1 MAPGEPDQAGAWR
14 ERARRFALEYLRPG
28 AEEVDRSDRLPAD
41 LLDRLR
47 SERFLGVGLPA
58 AWGGAGGDA
67 RCVVAVLEELAAE
80 SAAAATLVSVHL
92 AVAAAPILEWGTDE
106 QKERCLRPL
115 AEGRWLGA
123 FGLTEP
129 SVGSDTVHLSTRYEP
144 DNGGFALT
152 GSKMFIT
159 NAASADV
166 LLVFATRDATL
177 GSKGISAFLLRKG
190 TPGFSIA
197 QRLDK
202 LGLRGSET
210 NELVLDRARL
220 PREALL
226 GPEGSGLKVA
236 LGALTGGRVGIAS
249 CALGVAR
256 AAFEELQRRAQGT
269 RDDAI
274 RAITARAYVDLAA
287 AQALV
292 AEAAR
297 RKDEGGAYLDAA
309 SAAKLYASQAAV
321 RIASKG
327 LEVAGWE
334 GARRGA
340 APERLL
346 RDARVF
352 PIVEGTTEVQELIL
366 GRSLVGR

>member
-1 MAPGEPDQAGAWR
+1 MTPGEPATASAWR
-14 ERARRFALEYLRPG
+14 EQARRFARDYLRPT
-28 AEEVDRSDRLPAD
+28 AESVDRTDRLPAD

-47 SERFLGVGLPA
+47 DERFLGVGIPA

-92 AVAAAPILEWGTDE
+92 SVAAAPILEWGTDA
-106 QKERCLRPL
+106 QKDAYLRPL

-123 FGLTEP
+123 FGLSEP
-129 SVGSDTVHLSTRYEP
+129 SVGSDTARLTTRYRSA
-144 DNGGFALT
+144 DGGFELT

-159 NAASADV
+159 NAASAD
-166 LLVFATRDATL
+166 LLVVFATRDPSL
-177 GSKGISAFLLRKG
+177 GSHGISAFLLRKG

-210 NELVLDRARL
+210 NELVLDAARL

-256 AAFEELQRRAQGT
+256 AAFEELQRRARGT
-269 RDDAI
+269 ADDAV
-274 RAITARAYVDLAA
+274 RAVVARAYVDLAA

-297 RKDEGGAYLDAA
+297 RKDEGGAYLEAA

-327 LEVAGWE
+327 VEVAGWE
-334 GARRGA
+334 GARSGA